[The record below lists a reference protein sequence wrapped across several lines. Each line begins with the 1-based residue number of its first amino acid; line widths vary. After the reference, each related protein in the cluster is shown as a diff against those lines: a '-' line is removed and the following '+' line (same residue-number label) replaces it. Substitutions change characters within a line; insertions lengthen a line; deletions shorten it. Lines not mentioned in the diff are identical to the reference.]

1 MKAVLTFAYWLA
13 LGLYVGKITYFS
25 FFVAPLVARQFAP
38 GDFGRFVRAMFPR
51 YYLLGAVCTGVATL
65 SAFALDLPLWVS
77 IGCAAL
83 FTLELFC
90 REFLTPLINRLRD
103 QREALPE
110 LEREAS
116 AVGRRWA
123 GKHKL
128 SVRLNA
134 FALLLALVLLA
145 ASAAHFAPS

>member
-1 MKAVLTFAYWLA
+1 MRAVLTFAYWLA
-13 LGLYVGKITYFS
+13 LGLYVGKITFFS

-51 YYLLGAVCTGVATL
+51 YYLLGAITTGAATL
-65 SAFALDLPLWVS
+65 AAFMLGLPTWVS
-77 IGCAAL
+77 LGCALL

-103 QREALPE
+103 QRDALPE
-110 LEREAS
+110 LEREES

-128 SVRLNA
+128 SVQLNA
-134 FALLLALVLLA
+134 GALVLALVLLA
-145 ASAAHFAPS
+145 ASAAHFAPR